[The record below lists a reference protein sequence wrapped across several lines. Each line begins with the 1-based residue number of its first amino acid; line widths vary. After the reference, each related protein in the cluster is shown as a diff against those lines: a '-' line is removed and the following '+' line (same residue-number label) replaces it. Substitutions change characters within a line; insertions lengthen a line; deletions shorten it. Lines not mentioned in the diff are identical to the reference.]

1 MSDCWELNLTIVIL
15 YSIMTEL
22 ISHWQAFDSQVAVIV
37 FVAYLLVDAMYAYYT
52 IVVTK
57 KRPLA
62 AASVGA
68 LMHFLIAF
76 GVLSYVQNYLYI
88 IPLALGSFVGTYLV
102 VRYDLKS
109 GI

>member
-1 MSDCWELNLTIVIL
+1 MEIL
-15 YSIMTEL
+15 A
-22 ISHWQAFDSQVAVIV
+22 HWQSFDFVIATTV
-37 FVAYLLVDAMYAYYT
+37 FLAYLFVDAMYAYYT
-52 IVVTK
+52 IVVIK

-76 GVLSYVQNYLYI
+76 GVLTYVQNYLYI
-88 IPLALGSFVGTYLV
+88 LPLALGSFAGTYLV
-102 VRYDLKS
+102 VRYDAKS

>member
-1 MSDCWELNLTIVIL
+1 MEILT
-15 YSIMTEL
+15 
-22 ISHWQAFDSQVAVIV
+22 HWQQFDIRVALVV

-57 KRPLA
+57 KKPLA

-76 GVLSYVQNYLYI
+76 GVLNYVQNYLYV
-88 IPLALGSFVGTYLV
+88 IPLALGSFIGTYLM
-102 VRYDLKS
+102 VRYELKT

>member
-1 MSDCWELNLTIVIL
+1 MDIV
-15 YSIMTEL
+15 
-22 ISHWQAFDSQVAVIV
+22 SHWQSFNVGIAAVV
-37 FVAYLLVDAMYAYYT
+37 LVAYLLVDAMYAYYT

-57 KRPLA
+57 KRPFA

-76 GVLSYVQNYLYI
+76 GVLNYVQNYLYI
-88 IPLALGSFVGTYLV
+88 VPLAIGSFIGTYLV